1 MRGAT
6 VVCVVVVL
14 TLSALGCSSDGDTAS
29 VPTAPPVVGPLRPSE
44 PFGLTSATLQS
55 PDGGVAVAIPVYDAA
70 TPKARSRGL
79 MHRKRLPA
87 RAGMVFRVP
96 GKHRGGFYMK
106 DTLIPL
112 SIAFFD
118 ATGTVIG
125 VFDMPPCKAD
135 PCPTYG
141 PKGHY
146 TGALEVN
153 RGFFDKLG
161 LQRGW
166 RVQLPPGLPAA
177 S

>member
-1 MRGAT
+1 MRRAG
-6 VVCVVVVL
+6 VVCVAGVL
-14 TLSALGCSSDGDTAS
+14 ALSVFGCSSDDGAAP
-29 VPTAPPVVGPLRPSE
+29 VPTAPAVVGPLRPSE

-55 PDGGVAVAIPVYDAA
+55 PDGGVAVAVPVYDAA
-70 TPKARSRGL
+70 TPTTRSRGL

-87 RAGMVFRVP
+87 RAGMVFRFP

-141 PKGHY
+141 PKGPY
-146 TGALEVN
+146 VGALEVN
-153 RGFFDKLG
+153 RGFFDTLG
-161 LQRGW
+161 LKRGW
-166 RVQLPPGLPAA
+166 RVQLPPGLPVA